1 MSVIIALKDKDRV
14 VVGTDIRMSNDS
26 CYNDSYK
33 SKPKA
38 IHFNQE
44 KTVIV
49 GSVGNL
55 GVLDVFNK
63 ILVDNVK
70 DWEKVDKSYIVRYL
84 VPILMRECEA
94 YDCLEKDQH
103 SVDGT
108 LLLAI
113 KDRAYIIGHS
123 YIVFELEDYLTIGCG
138 DEAARGSLYTSKDFG
153 WSPERRIRMAIEAS
167 ASVSQFVSS
176 ISYVGDTKG
185 KMFTPGTYKQ
195 MKNLQ

>member
-14 VVGTDIRMSNDS
+14 VVGTDIRMSDD
-26 CYNDSYK
+26 YNYSDSYK
-33 SKPKA
+33 TKPKA
-38 IHFNQE
+38 IHINKE
-44 KTVIV
+44 KTVII

-63 ILVDNVK
+63 VLNDVVK
-70 DWEKVDKSYIVRYL
+70 DWDKVDKSYIIRYII
-84 VPILMRECEA
+84 PTFMKECEF
-94 YDCLEKDQH
+94 YDCLEKDNR

-108 LLLAI
+108 ILLAI
-113 KDRAYIIGHS
+113 KDRAYVIGHS
-123 YIVFELEDYLTIGCG
+123 YIVFELEDYFTIGCG
-138 DEAARGSLYTSKDFG
+138 DETARGSLYTSKDFG

-167 ASVSQFVSS
+167 SSVSQFVSA